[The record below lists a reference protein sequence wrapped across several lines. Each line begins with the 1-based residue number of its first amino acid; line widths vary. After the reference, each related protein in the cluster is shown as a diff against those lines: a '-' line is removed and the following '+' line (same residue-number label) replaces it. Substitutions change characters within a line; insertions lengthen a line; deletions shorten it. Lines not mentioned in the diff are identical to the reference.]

1 MNKRPTTTSVAR
13 SGKLRV
19 ARRAF
24 RSAVFRG
31 FAVLLPPLMTVVIL
45 IWLVNT
51 TRYYMLEP
59 VRDAV
64 RETLVLSLADI
75 REEMPGAEPGKN
87 TAEQAGI
94 EYVRLDTGQWIPQ
107 EVYSVVQAAKASGP
121 PPVAATDYYHRYVD
135 LKYLN
140 PYISI
145 PVFLVLFVFVLYL
158 LGKLMTAGI
167 GGFFINWMESGVSR
181 VPLVRNV
188 YSAAKQ
194 ISEFFFSKRK
204 LESKRIVAV
213 EFPRKGIWTVGYVTN
228 EGLPEIRDAVR
239 EPITTVLIPYSP
251 FHLTGSTIAVRKSEI
266 LELNMTFD
274 QACEYIVSCGVVIP
288 HQRLEK
294 SSQTRSLD
302 SGESLKD

>member
-1 MNKRPTTTSVAR
+1 MRTQPSPKAVERTIKFRT
-13 SGKLRV
+13 

-31 FAVLLPPLMTVVIL
+31 FAALLPPLMTVVIL
-45 IWLVNT
+45 IWLINT

-64 RETLVLSLADI
+64 REGLVLSLADI
-75 REEMPGAEPGKN
+75 HEELPGAKLGIN
-87 TAEQAGI
+87 TAKDAGI
-94 EYVRLDTGQWIPQ
+94 EYVRLDNGQWIPQ
-107 EVYSVVQAAKASGP
+107 QVYNRVQTAKASGP
-121 PPVAATDYYHRYVD
+121 PPVSGTDYYRRYID

-145 PVFLVLFVFVLYL
+145 PVFLVLFVFFLYL
-158 LGKLMTAGI
+158 MGKLMTAGI
-167 GGFFINWMESGVSR
+167 GGFFVNRMESGVNR

-194 ISEFFFSKRK
+194 ISDFFFSKSK

-228 EGLPEIRDAVR
+228 EGLPEIRKAAQ

-274 QACEYIVSCGVVIP
+274 QACEYVVSCGVVIP
-288 HQRLEK
+288 NREK
-294 SSQTRSLD
+294 K
-302 SGESLKD
+302 EKEKE